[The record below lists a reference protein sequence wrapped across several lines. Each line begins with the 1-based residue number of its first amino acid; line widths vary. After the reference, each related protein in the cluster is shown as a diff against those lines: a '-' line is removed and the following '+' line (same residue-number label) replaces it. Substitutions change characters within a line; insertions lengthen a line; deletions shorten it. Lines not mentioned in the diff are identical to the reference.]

1 MTGIEFRER
10 LSRDTQA
17 LDSAGLLKR
26 ERIIASPQGAVVR
39 LADGREMINLCANN
53 YLGLANH
60 PAVLQAAHDALDH
73 YGYGVASVR
82 FICGTQSVHRELEER
97 LSAFLGT
104 EDAILYSSCFD
115 ANGGLFETL
124 LDEQDAVISDAL
136 NHASIIDGIR
146 LCKARR
152 LRYANNDL
160 NELEQAL
167 KDSQNARVRM
177 IATDGVFSMDG
188 SIARLKE
195 ICDLADRYGALVM
208 VDDSH
213 ATGFIGAGGRGSH
226 ELRGVIGRI
235 DVLTGTLGKALGG
248 ASGGYVAARKEI
260 VGWLR
265 QRSRPYLFS
274 NSIAPPVA
282 AATIRVLDLLQS
294 SGDLRERLHA
304 NARYFRERMQSLG
317 FTLLPGEHPI
327 VPVMLGDAPLAVSL
341 AERVQAQGV
350 YVVAF
355 AFPVVPHGKARIRTQ
370 MSAAHSR
377 EQLDRV
383 IQAFAHA
390 GRDLGII
397 QGAGP

>member
-1 MTGIEFRER
+1 VLKEFRER
-10 LSRDTQA
+10 LLRDTQA

-26 ERIIASPQGAVVR
+26 ERIIDSAQGAVVR

-60 PAVLQAAHDALDH
+60 PAVLQAAHDGLAR

-97 LSAFLGT
+97 LSAYLEM
-104 EDAILYSSCFD
+104 EDTILYSSCFD

-167 KDSQNARVRM
+167 KDSQDARVRM

-213 ATGFIGAGGRGSH
+213 ATGFIGARGRGSH

-282 AATIRVLDLLQS
+282 AATLRVLDLLES
-294 SGDLRERLHA
+294 STDLRERLHG
-304 NARYFRERMQSLG
+304 NARHFRERMQALG
-317 FTLLPGEHPI
+317 FNLLPGEHPI

-341 AERVQAQGV
+341 AEKVQAQGV

-377 EQLDRV
+377 QQLDQV
-383 IQAFAHA
+383 IQAFGRA
-390 GRDLGII
+390 GRDLGIV
-397 QGAGP
+397 QGASL

>member
-1 MTGIEFRER
+1 VLKEFRER
-10 LSRDTQA
+10 LSRDTVA
-17 LDSAGLLKR
+17 LDAAGLLKR
-26 ERIIASPQGAVVR
+26 ERVLSSAQGPVVR

-60 PAVLQAAHDALDH
+60 PAVVAAARDALAR
-73 YGYGVASVR
+73 YGYGMASVR

-97 LSAFLGT
+97 LSAYLT
-104 EDAILYSSCFD
+104 MEDTILYSSCFD

-124 LDEQDAVISDAL
+124 LDGEDAVISDAL

-160 NELEQAL
+160 DELEQAL
-167 KDSQNARVRM
+167 KDSQAARVRM

-213 ATGFIGAGGRGSH
+213 ATGFLGARGRGSH
-226 ELRGVIGRI
+226 ELRGVIDRI
-235 DVLTGTLGKALGG
+235 DILTGTLGKALGG
-248 ASGGYVAARKEI
+248 ASGGYVAARREI

-282 AATIRVLDLLQS
+282 AATLQVLDLLES
-294 SGDLRERLHA
+294 STELRERLHG
-304 NARYFRERMQSLG
+304 NARYFRDGMQSLG
-317 FTLLPGEHPI
+317 FDLIPGEHPI
-327 VPVMLGDAPLAVSL
+327 IPIMLGDAPLAVDL
-341 AERVQAQGV
+341 AERVQALGV

-383 IQAFAHA
+383 IGAFARA

-397 QGAGP
+397 H

>member
-1 MTGIEFRER
+1 VLKEFRER
-10 LSRDTQA
+10 LSRDTEA
-17 LDSAGLLKR
+17 LDAAGLLKR
-26 ERIIASPQGAVVR
+26 ERVIGSAQGPVVR
-39 LADGREMINLCANN
+39 LVDGREMINLCANN

-60 PAVLQAAHDALDH
+60 PAVLEAAHAGLER
-73 YGYGVASVR
+73 YGYGAASVR

-97 LSAFLGT
+97 LSAYLAM

-124 LDEQDAVISDAL
+124 LDGEDAVISDAL

-152 LRYANNDL
+152 LRYANNDM

-167 KDSQNARVRM
+167 KDAQGARVRL

-188 SIARLKE
+188 SIAKLNE
-195 ICDLADRYGALVM
+195 ICDLADRHGALVM

-213 ATGFIGAGGRGSH
+213 ATGFLGARGRGSH

-235 DVLTGTLGKALGG
+235 DILSGTFGKALGG
-248 ASGGYVAARKEI
+248 ASGGFVAARKEI

-274 NSIAPPVA
+274 NSVAPPVA
-282 AATIRVLDLLQS
+282 AATLRVIDLLES
-294 SGDLRERLHA
+294 STELREQLHA
-304 NARYFRERMQSLG
+304 NARYFRAEMQSLG
-317 FTLLPGEHPI
+317 FDLIPGEHPI
-327 VPVMLGDAPLAVSL
+327 IPVMLGEAPLAVKL
-341 AERVQAQGV
+341 AERVQALGV

-377 EQLDRV
+377 AQLDQV
-383 IQAFAHA
+383 VQAFRAA
-390 GRDLGII
+390 GRDLAII
-397 QGAGP
+397 H

>member
-1 MTGIEFRER
+1 MYGNEFRER
-10 LSRDTQA
+10 LRRDTEA
-17 LDSAGLLKR
+17 LDAAGLLKR
-26 ERIIASPQGAVVR
+26 ERIIGTAQGPVIT
-39 LADGREMINLCANN
+39 LINGQEMINLCANN

-60 PAVLQAAHDALDH
+60 PDVVKAAHEGLTH

-97 LSAFLGT
+97 LSAYLSMDDT
-104 EDAILYSSCFD
+104 ILYSSCFD

-152 LRYANNDL
+152 LRYANNDM

-167 KDSQNARVRM
+167 KSSQDARVRL

-188 SIARLKE
+188 SIARLNE

-213 ATGFIGAGGRGSH
+213 ATGFIGARGRGSH
-226 ELRGVIGRI
+226 EFRGVMGRI
-235 DVLTGTLGKALGG
+235 DIITSTLGKALGG
-248 ASGGYVAARKEI
+248 ASGGFVAARKEI
-260 VGWLR
+260 VAWLR

-274 NSIAPPVA
+274 NSIAPTVA
-282 AATIRVLDLLQS
+282 AATIRVLDLLENS
-294 SGDLRERLHA
+294 PELRDRVHA
-304 NARYFRERMQSLG
+304 NARYFRERMQALG
-317 FTLLPGEHPI
+317 FDLVPGEHPI
-327 VPVMLGDAPLAVSL
+327 IPVMLGDAPLAVRL
-341 AERVQAQGV
+341 AERMQKEGI

-370 MSAAHSR
+370 MNAAHSIQ
-377 EQLDRV
+377 QLDQV
-383 IQAFAHA
+383 ISAFARSA
-390 GRDLGII
+390 RDLGVIH
-397 QGAGP
+397 